1 MRCMLIV
8 LLAVPAITVADAY
21 VALPADTSQAL
32 YFPNVDTVLCYSTLQ
47 NDKLAAYET
56 DRCWP
61 KLLSTI
67 VVQGSVL
74 LLTRPIEQLLQS
86 CAPFNC
92 ELRAMPEN

>member
-1 MRCMLIV
+1 MKWISII
-8 LLAVPAITVADAY
+8 LLAAPAVTVADAY

-32 YFPNVDTVLCYSTLQ
+32 YFPNVESVLCYSALQ
-47 NDKLAAYET
+47 NNELVGIET

-61 KLLSTI
+61 KLLPTI

-74 LLTRPIEQLLQS
+74 LMNRPIEQLLKS
-86 CAPFNC
+86 CESLNC